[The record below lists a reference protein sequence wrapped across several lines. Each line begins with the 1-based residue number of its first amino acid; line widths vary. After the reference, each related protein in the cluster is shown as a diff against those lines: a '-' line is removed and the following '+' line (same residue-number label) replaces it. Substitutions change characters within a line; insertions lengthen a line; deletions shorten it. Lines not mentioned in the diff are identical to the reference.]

1 MTAQEKADRLDKLER
16 LLRAR
21 EGKSGY
27 SRNVQAIKAEIEAV
41 KAQPVSG

>member
-1 MTAQEKADRLDKLER
+1 MTAQEQADRLEELNR

-27 SRNVQAIKAEIEAV
+27 SQNVQAIKAEIETV
-41 KAQPVSG
+41 KAQAVSG